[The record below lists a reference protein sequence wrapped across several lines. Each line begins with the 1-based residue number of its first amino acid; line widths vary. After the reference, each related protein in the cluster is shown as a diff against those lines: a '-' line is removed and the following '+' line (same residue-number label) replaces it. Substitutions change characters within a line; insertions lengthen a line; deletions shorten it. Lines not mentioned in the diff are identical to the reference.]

1 VVLTIDSYNDGEF
14 DPSVPHDEPDNPE
27 PPPTEEDRQLTSRAP
42 GSESAVID
50 AAQQRNNPTARSQRA
65 AERAEATNARRSPE
79 STSPAPAA
87 SAPASTDA
95 TAAARHSPRPAEP
108 PTAPMETDEP
118 HAASPPAATTS
129 DEAGGEGA
137 GEGAAAIS
145 GEGGTTVPEEDV
157 TESDLFSEDGEQ
169 EEGGGALS
177 SPLTQALTP
186 NPRL

>member
-95 TAAARHSPRPAEP
+95 PATAASRGSPRPAEP
-108 PTAPMETDEP
+108 PTTPMETDEP
-118 HAASPPAATTS
+118 HAAPRPAAAT
-129 DEAGGEGA
+129 
-137 GEGAAAIS
+137 S
-145 GEGGTTVPEEDV
+145 GEGGAEGAAPSRAPVPDEDV
-157 TESDLFSEDGEQ
+157 TESDLFSEESEQ
-169 EEGGGALS
+169 EEGGGTLS
-177 SPLTQALTP
+177 SYHSGP
-186 NPRL
+186 NP

>member
-1 VVLTIDSYNDGEF
+1 MLTIDSYNDGEF

-118 HAASPPAATTS
+118 HAAPPS
-129 DEAGGEGA
+129 
-137 GEGAAAIS
+137 AAAAS
-145 GEGGTTVPEEDV
+145 GEGGAEGAAPSRATDPDENVTVR
-157 TESDLFSEDGEQ
+157 DLFGEDG

-177 SPLTQALTP
+177 SPLTHALAP
-186 NPRL
+186 